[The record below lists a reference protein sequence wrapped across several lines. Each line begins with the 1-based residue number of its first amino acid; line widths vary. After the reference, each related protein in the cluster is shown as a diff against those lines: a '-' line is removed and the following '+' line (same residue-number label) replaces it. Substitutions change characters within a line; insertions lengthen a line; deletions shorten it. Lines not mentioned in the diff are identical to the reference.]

1 MKKVVTLGVTLLSV
15 LALAACGNNKS
26 SKDSSSSSAK
36 TEQTSKKTAS
46 SAKQASSSSNKS
58 NKANKNGSKKIS
70 AAQKKAEQKIAA
82 NAGQSKTL
90 SKSGKNAKPVTKT
103 GYRSVKLG
111 STSSAVVS
119 ALGKPAAKYTV
130 AGNSGQKSTSY
141 VWNVASKNFPSTT
154 AITVGIKNGRVI
166 SKSYTGKK
174 TSSSRT
180 VSKAAINKL
189 TKGASYSAVLKA
201 LGTPNAESITSSKK
215 TLVYL
220 TDKSKGTATAFNFNG
235 STLASK
241 TASALG

>member
-36 TEQTSKKTAS
+36 TEQTSKKS
-46 SAKQASSSSNKS
+46 SSSTKQASSTSNKS
-58 NKANKNGSKKIS
+58 NKKTSKKTS
-70 AAQKKAEQKIAA
+70 AAQKKAEQKAAA

-130 AGNSGQKSTSY
+130 SGTTGQKATNY
-141 VWNVASKNFPSTT
+141 VWNVAAKGFPSTT
-154 AITVGIKNGRVI
+154 SITVGIKNGRVI

-180 VSKAAINKL
+180 VSKAAISKL

-235 STLASK
+235 SKLASK
-241 TASALG
+241 TVSALG